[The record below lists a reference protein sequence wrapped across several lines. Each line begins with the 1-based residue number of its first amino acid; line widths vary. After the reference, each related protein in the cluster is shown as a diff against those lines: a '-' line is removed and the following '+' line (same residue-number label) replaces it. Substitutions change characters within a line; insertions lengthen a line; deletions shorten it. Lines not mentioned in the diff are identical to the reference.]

1 MQLSADLREFIGLLN
16 SRGVEYVIVGAHS
29 LASHGRPRYTGDLGI
44 LVRPSP
50 ENAEKMVALLRDF
63 GFGTTDF
70 AESDFTAPDQM
81 IQLGRAPNRIDLLTG
96 ISGVAI
102 DDAFR
107 TKISTEMEGVPVFV
121 PSKELLIRNK
131 RAVVRPQ
138 DIADL
143 EALEGSE

>member
-1 MQLSADLREFIGLLN
+1 
-16 SRGVEYVIVGAHS
+16 
-29 LASHGRPRYTGDLGI
+29 
-44 LVRPSP
+44 
-50 ENAEKMVALLRDF
+50 
-63 GFGTTDF
+63 
-70 AESDFTAPDQM
+70 M

-143 EALEGSE
+143 GALEGSE